1 MFANV
6 NQERKIESFVKK
18 SELLGLEQIF

>member
-18 SELLGLEQIF
+18 SELGLEQIF